1 MVERLR
7 LIFDAF
13 WERAERKLLMLI
25 SNDDRVRV
33 LRRKGIRI
41 GENCLIYTT
50 FFSTEPY
57 LVEIGNH
64 VAVSSGTSFVTH
76 DATGWLFA
84 DHPNMDIFGRI
95 QVGDNTYFGTDCTI
109 MPGAR
114 IGSNCVIGSGT
125 VVRGVIPDG
134 SVVMGNPA
142 RVIMKTALLKAL
154 LVHHKHRLET
164 RSLPRKEKERVL
176 RRHFGLAEPQTGGPG
191 S

>member
-7 LIFDAF
+7 LIFEAF
-13 WERAERKLLMLI
+13 WERAQRKLLMLI

-33 LRRKGIRI
+33 LRRKGVRI

-57 LVEIGNH
+57 LIEIGNH

-84 DHPNMDIFGRI
+84 DHPSMDIFGRI
-95 QVGDNTYFGTDCTI
+95 EVGDNTYFGTDCTI
-109 MPGAR
+109 LPGAK

-142 RVIMKTALLKAL
+142 RVIMKTALLKAM
-154 LVHHKHRLET
+154 LVNHKHRLDT
-164 RSLPRKEKERVL
+164 RGLPRKEKEAVL
-176 RRHFGLAEPQTGGPG
+176 RRHFGLAEPQRGGPG
-191 S
+191 A